1 MVQLL
6 QILTLAHGDEDVTG
20 RADLVK
26 ERGEGLVDI
35 DEARRG
41 HAGLSQR
48 RGQDAVQVA
57 GLRIG
62 CVDDQVNPVIAVN
75 RHREHA
81 GGGEPRLGG
90 ALLGTPHGQ
99 RRQVGELRGRGQG
112 ARAGLT
118 DEDQDQAGEDADD
131 GRDENQAGL
140 RGRDLVTRRSGGG
153 DHAAGGGVVGG
164 ELLGILGKLGQLGTD
179 LGGTRILLRVAVLVG
194 QGGQAGEL
202 GLQSLDLLV
211 DAGGHLVG
219 ALLDEGG
226 ALGQVS
232 VGDRVSGVNGL
243 LARGRHVLDL
253 DDRAV
258 RVAGHLHVGTKLLGG
273 NTIAEAGSRDIE
285 DGGGLRNALLGHHI
299 RRVRQG
305 GAHGGGRRDGGSS
318 HGHRHGRR
326 VRRGDTN
333 GGCNTYDQAGHRP
346 RNDRG
351 PAACQRVTKDLLA
364 ARGRR
369 GQDHDCS
376 PWR

>member
-1 MVQLL
+1 MQRL
-6 QILTLAHGDEDVTG
+6 QIVALTHGDEDVARG
-20 RADLVK
+20 ADFVE
-26 ERGEGLVDI
+26 ERSEGLVDV

-41 HAGLSQR
+41 HAGLGQR
-48 RGQDAVQVA
+48 SGQDAVQVA

-62 CVDDQVNPVIAVN
+62 RVDDQVNPVVAVD

-99 RRQVGELRGRGQG
+99 RRQVGKLRGRGQG

-118 DEDQDQAGEDADD
+118 DEDQDQAREEADD
-131 GRDENQAGL
+131 GRDQDQAHL

-153 DHAAGGGVVGG
+153 DHTAGGGVVGG
-164 ELLGILGKLGQLGTD
+164 ELLGILRELGQLGAD
-179 LGGTRILLRVAVLVG
+179 LGGARVVLCVAVLVD
-194 QGGQAGEL
+194 QGLEGGKL
-202 GLQSLDLLV
+202 GLESLNLLV

-219 ALLDEGG
+219 ALLHESG
-226 ALGQVS
+226 ALGQVD
-232 VGDRVSGVNGL
+232 VGDRIGGVNGL
-243 LARGRHVLDL
+243 LARGSHVLDL

-258 RVAGHLHVGTKLLGG
+258 RIARHLHIGTKLLGSD
-273 NTIAEAGSRDIE
+273 TVAEARGNDVE
-285 DGGGLRNALLGHHI
+285 DGGGLRDALLGHHV

-305 GAHGGGRRDGGSS
+305 GAHGGSRRRGRRR

-326 VRRGDTN
+326 VRRRDSK
-333 GGCNTYDQAGHRP
+333 GGCNTYDQAGHGP

>member
-1 MVQLL
+1 MQLL
-6 QILTLAHGDEDVTG
+6 QIVALAHGDEDVARG
-20 RADLVK
+20 ADLVE
-26 ERGEGLVDI
+26 ERGEGLVDV

-41 HAGLSQR
+41 HAGLGQR
-48 RGQDAVQVA
+48 SGQDAVQVA

-62 CVDDQVNPVIAVN
+62 GVDDQVDPVVAVD

-90 ALLGTPHGQ
+90 TLLGTPHGQ

-118 DEDQDQAGEDADD
+118 DEDQDQAGEEADD
-131 GRDENQAGL
+131 GRDEDQAGL
-140 RGRDLVTRRSGGG
+140 RGRNLVTRRSGGG
-153 DHAAGGGVVGG
+153 DHAAGGGMVGG

-194 QGGQAGEL
+194 QGLEGGEL
-202 GLQSLDLLV
+202 GLESLNLLV

-226 ALGQVS
+226 ALGQVG

-273 NTIAEAGSRDIE
+273 DTIAEARGRDVE
-285 DGGGLRNALLGHHI
+285 DGGGLRDTLLGHHV
-299 RRVRQG
+299 RRIRQG
-305 GAHGGGRRDGGSS
+305 GAHSGSRGDRRRR

-326 VRRGDTN
+326 VRRGDTK
-333 GGCNTYDQAGHRP
+333 GG
-346 RNDRG
+346 
-351 PAACQRVTKDLLA
+351 
-364 ARGRR
+364 
-369 GQDHDCS
+369 
-376 PWR
+376 

>member
-1 MVQLL
+1 MQRL
-6 QILTLAHGDEDVTG
+6 QVVPLAHGDEHVTG
-20 RADLVK
+20 GTHLVQEGG
-26 ERGEGLVDI
+26 ERLVDV

-48 RGQDAVQVA
+48 GRQDAVQVA
-57 GLRIG
+57 GLRVGGI
-62 CVDDQVNPVIAVN
+62 DDQVDPVIAVN

-90 ALLGTPHGQ
+90 ILLGTPHGQ
-99 RRQVGELRGRGQG
+99 SRQVGELRGRGQG
-112 ARAGLT
+112 TRAGLT
-118 DEDQDQAGEDADD
+118 DENQHQAGEDTDD
-131 GRDENQAGL
+131 GRDQDQTEL
-140 RGRDLVTRRSGGG
+140 RGGHLVARSSGRG
-153 DHAAGGGVVGG
+153 DDSAGGGVIGG
-164 ELLGILGKLGQLGTD
+164 ELLGILLQLRQRGAD
-179 LGGTRILLRVAVLVG
+179 LSGARVVLRVAFLVG
-194 QGGQAGEL
+194 QGLEGGKL
-202 GLQSLDLLV
+202 GLESLDLLV

-226 ALGQVS
+226 ALGQVG
-232 VGDRVSGVNGL
+232 VGDRVGGVNGL
-243 LARGRHVLDL
+243 LARGSHVLNL

-258 RVAGHLHVGTKLLGG
+258 RVARHLHVGTKLLGSD
-273 NTIAEAGSRDIE
+273 TIAEARGRDVE
-285 DGGGLRNALLGHHI
+285 DGGGLRDALLGHHV
-299 RRVRQG
+299 RRIRQG
-305 GAHGGGRRDGGSS
+305 GAHGGSRGDRRRR

-326 VRRGDTN
+326 VRRGETKSGCDTN
-333 GGCNTYDQAGHRP
+333 DQAGHGP